1 MILNSINRILN
12 NKYFVGFII
21 VGIIVVFLLYQLL
34 DIRFKTAITVWIQYP
49 LILIP
54 CVLVIVAISNFN
66 LCLAIIM
73 LLFLL
78 AIILPIPNPFKS
90 KNSTNEGFETKY
102 ESDQRET
109 EENTQYYVDGIK
121 NLITGRIKKIEDHH
135 NNELKKGILEN
146 KKKILEHE
154 SSKNTKKQSKTSNDE
169 YEHDTNTDKLHTKTI
184 PKRIFN
190 PNKEEDTNLLITK
203 EILLDMVN
211 RIEYNYENNN
221 YLRKYL
227 KARIEEIIDTNDL
240 LDTDL

>member
-1 MILNSINRILN
+1 MILNRINRILN
-12 NKYFVGFII
+12 HKYFVGFVVISII
-21 VGIIVVFLLYQLL
+21 IAFLLYQLL
-34 DIRFKTAITVWIQYP
+34 DTRFKTAITVWIQHP

-66 LCLAIIM
+66 VCLAIIM
-73 LLFLL
+73 LVEIL
-78 AIILPIPNPFKS
+78 AIILPIPNPFK
-90 KNSTNEGFETKY
+90 NRVSTTEGFETEY
-102 ESDQRET
+102 ESNNREN

-135 NNELKKGILEN
+135 NNEMKKGILEN

-154 SSKNTKKQSKTSNDE
+154 SSKNSKKQFNTSNDD
-169 YEHDTNTDKLHTKTI
+169 EHDTNPDKSHTKTI

-203 EILLDMVN
+203 EMLLDMVN
-211 RIEYNYENNN
+211 RIEYNYENTT

-240 LDTDL
+240 LDNDL